1 MTDIDTNGEGAVER
15 ASTRPSIARVTQ
27 IGAAALSLAL
37 IAGIGAWGYTLVV
50 RDVHGVPVVQAA
62 EGAMRVQPENPGG
75 RPAAHQGLAVNT
87 VAGQGIAEEP
97 PDKLVLAP
105 VSATLAEEDLPQARL
120 AAEAPAPAEAAED
133 GPSAALLAL
142 ADRIAEGAQ
151 PLTPMEEGAP
161 QEVRVSLG
169 GVRDA
174 PEEAAASIAA
184 LSADDGIAGEETAG
198 TGGAQAAPDAPAE
211 ATGIAPIAADAGVPA
226 RSPRPQSRPGDL
238 RTASLATRT
247 DAAPE
252 TAPETGD
259 TVAEADPAELPPGT
273 RLVQLGAYES
283 AEVARSE
290 WGRLYG
296 RFGTYLDGKTRVVQ
310 LAQSGGRSFWRLRAM
325 GFEDLA
331 DARRFC
337 AALMAEGADCIPV
350 VTR

>member
-1 MTDIDTNGEGAVER
+1 MTDIDTNGEGAVEG

-87 VAGQGIAEEP
+87 VAGQGTAAPP

-120 AAEAPAPAEAAED
+120 AAEAPAPEETAED

-142 ADRIAEGAQ
+142 ADRIAAGAQ
-151 PLTPMEEGAP
+151 PLTPVEEGAP

-169 GVRDA
+169 GVRAAPSVATAPA
-174 PEEAAASIAA
+174 PEEAAAAIAA
-184 LSADDGIAGEETAG
+184 LSADDGIAGEETAE
-198 TGGAQAAPDAPAE
+198 TGGAQAAPDAPE
-211 ATGIAPIAADAGVPA
+211 AAPIAAAAGVPA
-226 RSPRPQSRPGDL
+226 RSLRPQSRPGDL
-238 RTASLATRT
+238 RTAALSTRT

-252 TAPETGD
+252 TDD

-290 WGRLYG
+290 WGRLDE

-310 LAQSGGRSFWRLRAM
+310 LAQSGGRSFWRLRAT